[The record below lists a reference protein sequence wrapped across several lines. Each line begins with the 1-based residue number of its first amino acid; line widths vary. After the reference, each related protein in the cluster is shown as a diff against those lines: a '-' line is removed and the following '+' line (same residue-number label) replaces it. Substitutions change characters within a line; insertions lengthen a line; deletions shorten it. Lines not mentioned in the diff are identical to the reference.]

1 MSSIAQQL
9 KNNIVNY
16 KAGSIVVQENER
28 CRKMFIVVDGQVRVF
43 KGHIGG
49 KITLAILGKGEIF
62 GELSFFD
69 AEPRSAS
76 VEALS
81 DVSLVVIDGEKS
93 GGELDSLPKW
103 VVPVMK
109 TVFHRFREADQRIT
123 ILQSMYEFQK
133 KSLKSDQLAQTIYYE
148 LLRFLKAMKLVYEQQ
163 KINEDIVKTETLYK
177 ELDDILGKK
186 IINLKNFWRLLGE
199 YDFINTKKEIKD
211 GIVEINFV
219 QLNDL
224 TNYLDQEAK
233 KERYLML
240 GHSSVAIL
248 KKLIAYNIREEKRK
262 KDETPIINKETNN
275 INNSNNNNNNND
287 STNNPMKNVLSVR
300 YDDLG
305 IQSIPFVKEGIEE
318 LIKSSLINCD
328 KGYISVNLDVVMRVF
343 SYQSFL
349 KSFDH
354 TIFST

>member
-9 KNNIVNY
+9 KSHVVNY
-16 KAGSIVVQENER
+16 KAGAILVQENEVS
-28 CRKMFIVVDGQVRVF
+28 RKMFIVLDGQVRVF
-43 KGHIGG
+43 KGHLGG
-49 KITLAILGKGEIF
+49 KITLAVLGKGEIF

-81 DVSLVVIDGEKS
+81 DVSLVVIDGDKS
-93 GGELDSLPKW
+93 GNELTALPKW

-133 KSLKSDQLAQTIYYE
+133 KNLKSDQVAQAIYCE
-148 LLRFLKAMKLVYEQQ
+148 ILRFVKTMKLVYDQQ
-163 KINEDIVKTETLYK
+163 KINNEIVSTLTLYK

-186 IINLKNFWRLLGE
+186 IINLKNFIRALGE
-199 YDFINTKKEIKD
+199 YDFIDPQKDIKD
-211 GIVEINFV
+211 GILDIKFE
-219 QLNDL
+219 QLDAL
-224 TNYLDQEAK
+224 TNYLE
-233 KERYLML
+233 KETKEGRFMML
-240 GHSSVAIL
+240 GHSAVAIL
-248 KKLIAYNIREEKRK
+248 KKIIAYNDREEKRN
-262 KDETPIINKETNN
+262 KDDNASTESDSSKDSSK
-275 INNSNNNNNNND
+275 NSI
-287 STNNPMKNVLSVR
+287 SIR

-305 IQSIPFVKEGIEE
+305 IYSIPFVKEGIEE
-318 LIKSSLINCD
+318 LVKCTLITYD
-328 KGYISVNLDVVMRVF
+328 KGYICANLDSIYRIF

-354 TIFST
+354 TIFTGV